1 MHSIVTHISQQLTQ
15 RGQQLAVAE
24 SCTGGYLSKVCTDIP
39 GSSQWF
45 DRAYITYSNQAKID
59 MLGVDVETI
68 AEFGA
73 VSQETVT
80 AMAEG
85 VLRQCHAHW
94 SIAISG
100 VAGPGGGSLINP
112 VGCVWFGWG
121 QKNGVITTHKQHFS
135 GDRDEVRMQAV
146 EFALLELKRLIA
158 V

>member
-1 MHSIVTHISQQLTQ
+1 MHSIITHVSQQLME
-15 RGQQLAVAE
+15 RSQQLAVAE
-24 SCTGGYLSKVCTDIP
+24 SCTGGYLSKVCTDMP

-45 DRAYITYSNQAKID
+45 ERAYITYSNQAKID
-59 MLGVDVETI
+59 MLGVSAKTI

-80 AMAEG
+80 AMVEG
-85 VLRQCHAHW
+85 VLRQCSAHW

-121 QKNGVITTHKQHFS
+121 QKSGVVTSQKQQFS
-135 GDRDEVRMQAV
+135 GDRDHVRIQSV
-146 EFALLELKRLIA
+146 EFALLELERLIA